1 MNLIRVNKFKS
12 SIVNGGLPFTPDVIE
27 IDDTYV
33 TIKKRKTPLSALQTV
48 SIPLRNIVNIQ
59 ILKSGFG
66 TNILIESFS
75 KSSILGKGFSVSKS
89 MKIKNLLQGLSKE

>member
-1 MNLIRVNKFKS
+1 MNLVRVNKFKS
-12 SIVNGGLPFTPDVIE
+12 SIIDGGLPFTPDVIE
-27 IDDTYV
+27 IDDTYI

-48 SIPLRNIVNIQ
+48 SIPLQNIINIK

-75 KSSILGKGFSVSKS
+75 KSSILGKGFSVRKS
-89 MKIKNLLQGLSKE
+89 MKIKNLLQGFATE

>member
-33 TIKKRKTPLSALQTV
+33 TIKKRKTPLSALETV